1 MLGMCEMAPDN
12 TKNTMG
18 NNDDLRGK
26 SIDDITREIQTEIEY
41 RRSIGD
47 YPIGL
52 EQQLE
57 QYFADMMRSLHE
69 HDRETAPM
77 ANALLQLN
85 HHLHTFSIDIPT
97 SSRIPGIGLLHKIFG
112 KLNRRHSQNL
122 ADQIHNIGQAVM
134 TIHQEFLELT
144 NQIYEHDARESARV
158 LSSVKDQ
165 LAVVDHLAHLSLE
178 IEERLRKLEER
189 D

>member
-1 MLGMCEMAPDN
+1 MAPEN
-12 TKNTMG
+12 AENTMRG
-18 NNDDLRGK
+18 NDDLSGK
-26 SIDDITREIQTEIEY
+26 SIDDITREIQTEVGY

-69 HDRETAPM
+69 RDLATAPM
-77 ANALLQLN
+77 VDALLHLN

-97 SSRIPGIGLLHKIFG
+97 SSRVPGIRLLHKIFA

-122 ADQIHNIGQAVM
+122 ADQIHHVGQAVM

-165 LAVVDHLAHLSLE
+165 FAVVDHLAHLSVE